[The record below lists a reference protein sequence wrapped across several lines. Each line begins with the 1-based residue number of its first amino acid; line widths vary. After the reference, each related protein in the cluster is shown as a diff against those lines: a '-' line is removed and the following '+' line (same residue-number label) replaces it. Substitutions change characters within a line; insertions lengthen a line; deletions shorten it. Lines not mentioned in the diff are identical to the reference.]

1 MTLKQAIEVP
11 GSREKEDRIKEHHD
25 FLVEQFRQAEPGR
38 GQVNQRQEHLGARRR
53 WHGLKNGQRR
63 QIMLD
68 FIAEHPDM
76 TYADWAALIDRL
88 YRGTSYEERC
98 APQTLLVKFPKYRR
112 QLPLCQLD
120 EWLGLLEGWAEV
132 DSTCQTIFSDR
143 ELLAD
148 WDAWRVFLKSLAA
161 DANINKRRASL
172 VLLTAPISSSA
183 DTRIL
188 NLALQLIDRLKH
200 EKDKLIAKAI
210 SWLLRKGIKQHRQAI
225 AAYLDSSASTLPAIA
240 RRETRRKLLTGKK

>member
-1 MTLKQAIEVP
+1 MTPKQAIDEL
-11 GSREKEDRIKEHHD
+11 GSREEERIKGHHS

-38 GQVNQRQEHLGARRR
+38 GQVKQRREHLGTRRK
-53 WHGLKNGQRR
+53 WHGLKNVQRR

-68 FIAEHPDM
+68 FIAEHRDM

-88 YRGTSYEERC
+88 YRGASYEERC
-98 APQTLLVKFPKYRR
+98 APQTLLVKFPKHRR
-112 QLPLCQLD
+112 QLPLCQLG

-148 WDAWRVFLKSLAA
+148 WDVWRVFLLSLAA
-161 DANINKRRASL
+161 DANINKRRAAL
-172 VLLTAPISSSA
+172 ALLTAPISSSA

-200 EKDKLIAKAI
+200 EKDKLITKAI

-225 AAYLDSSASTLPAIA
+225 AAYLDSASDLPAIA
-240 RRETRRKLLTGKK
+240 RRETRRKLLTGRK

>member
-1 MTLKQAIEVP
+1 MISKQAVGEI
-11 GSREKEDRIKEHHD
+11 GSREKEDRIQGHHD
-25 FLVEQFRQAEPGR
+25 FLAEQFQQAAPGC
-38 GQVNQRQEHLGARRR
+38 GQVKQRPEHLGTRRK
-53 WHGLKNGQRR
+53 WHGLKNVQRR

-68 FIAEHPDM
+68 FIAEHQDM

-148 WDAWRVFLKSLAA
+148 WSAWRDFLESLAA

-183 DTRIL
+183 DARIL
-188 NLALQLIDRLKH
+188 NLAMQLIDHLKY
-200 EKDKLIAKAI
+200 EKDKLITKAI

-225 AAYLDSSASTLPAIA
+225 ETYLDSTSALPAIA